1 MDLADIIE
9 QILAELKRPEARKA
23 GHKLAAFVR
32 MSREFSDESLE
43 PPATDV
49 AHRAVGRSL
58 ATVLLDR
65 ASIAIPFRHT
75 PGEGL
80 MVAVDGDTKCGVHF
94 QVRGRPGQAMT
105 GRVGSVEMPAE
116 LAVALF
122 EDAQHALYK
131 PWVFAEYEGKR
142 PGRGELTRLRR
153 AGADP
158 TCSGHVGSRED
169 PPFEP
174 AAR

>member
-1 MDLADIIE
+1 MDLADSIE
-9 QILAELKRPEARKA
+9 QILAELKTPEARKA

-65 ASIAIPFRHT
+65 ASIAITFRHS

-80 MVAVDGDTKCGVHF
+80 TVAVDGDTRCGVHF

-105 GRVGSVEMPAE
+105 GRVGSVAMPAE

-131 PWVFAEYEGKR
+131 PWVFADDQHE
-142 PGRGELTRLRR
+142 
-153 AGADP
+153 A
-158 TCSGHVGSRED
+158 
-169 PPFEP
+169 
-174 AAR
+174 